1 MARTSKMNEGIL
13 SKLWGLLKTTH
24 KRGRFYMAMQNDAKL
39 KRYTKEFE
47 KATKDLENAVQNR
60 RKESPA
66 FATHYDKWA
75 KIYDWYVIGN
85 KSKK

>member
-1 MARTSKMNEGIL
+1 MARTPKMNEGIL

-24 KRGRFYMAMQNDAKL
+24 KRGKFYMAMQGDAKL

-66 FATHYDKWA
+66 FAHHYDKWS